1 MNNCCDSKSGELET
15 LARRADQRR
24 VLITVLV
31 INAVMFAGEL
41 TVGLI
46 AGSAA
51 LIADSADMFG
61 DAFVYAL
68 SLYALDRSD
77 RWKAGAA
84 LAKGIF
90 ILAFGVI
97 VLIEISERIA
107 SGAPPLSGP
116 MLVMAIIALAANLWC
131 FRLLWRFRDHD
142 LNMASTFECSQNDII
157 ANVAVVL
164 AAIAVWY
171 LHSPWPDILVAA
183 FIAFVFLRS
192 AVRVLRAAWPE
203 FRQASG

>member
-1 MNNCCDSKSGELET
+1 MADCCDSKSGELET

-77 RWKAGAA
+77 KWKAGAA
-84 LAKGIF
+84 LAKGLF

-97 VLIEISERIA
+97 VLIEISARIA

-203 FRQASG
+203 FRQA